1 MFDFKQHEREPEGII
16 GLLLQH
22 ELSTYYVSAGMKT
35 AFWGRW
41 KGRKQGGGSGKFWG
55 LSGTS
60 ALVRVS

>member
-22 ELSTYYVSAGMKT
+22 ELSTYYVPAGMKT

-41 KGRKQGGGSGKFWG
+41 KGREQGGRVWG
-55 LSGTS
+55 VLGAEWYLCPSEG
-60 ALVRVS
+60 